1 MGGCCSRDVVV
12 EAPEVIIPD
21 PAENEVCQFT
31 IKQAAFAS
39 RDYVAY
45 RGTNTEDDAGKW
57 YFLNKSGSKWGGDV
71 CIEVE
76 NFVRIDPDDKD
87 KGQILWRA
95 DFRDNPSF
103 QQQIRNAGMS
113 LFQMQFNGWGNPYPS
128 NWGDDHYYMGRGG
141 WDRDYVCTLFIN
153 WTMRSGATL
162 TSAMRT
168 GWGFPVQIGIYAQ
181 GTAVARYY
189 EVDVPVYDQ
198 RQVGV
203 NDDGSP
209 VFERVQVGWRSEW
222 QKHVREYVD
231 YVQFALLNAQT
242 GVPVIMSD
250 GNACVL
256 NIPGDATDWTSNYST
271 PFFTVR
277 QQGGWFTKEPPTVDT
292 MPGVDPTLALLMAH
306 LMTKE
311 YSTSAI
317 KDAFHP
323 HFPYHPRQGIMF
335 GLMQGGY

>member
-45 RGTNTEDDAGKW
+45 RGTDTENDANKW

-168 GWGFPVQIGIYAQ
+168 GWGFPVQIGVYAQ

-209 VFERVQVGWRSEW
+209 VFERVQVGYRSEW

-256 NIPGDATDWTSNYST
+256 NIPGDAT
-271 PFFTVR
+271 
-277 QQGGWFTKEPPTVDT
+277 
-292 MPGVDPTLALLMAH
+292 ALLH
-306 LMTKE
+306 DGHP
-311 YSTSAI
+311 SPSARGR
-317 KDAFHP
+317 P
-323 HFPYHPRQGIMF
+323 HTHRHDPRHRR
-335 GLMQGGY
+335 